1 MTYTSI
7 DNYVGTDSFTY
18 AIKDVAGTE
27 SNEATVVVTV
37 KTLWTNPR
45 NALDVNDDGVVT
57 PIDAFVLITDLNLNG
72 SRELPVPPEPPNSP
86 PPYLDP
92 SGDNNLSPIDAFMVV
107 SALSGA
113 GNGEG
118 EAMSLMS
125 LPENS
130 EAVVVPW
137 AFARQSAG
145 EFSDRP
151 MRHVE
156 STAGDPVQMASRLS
170 DTGTGALDWVIQ
182 QMGPIEPTHDFDL
195 YERLSTSRHPQLE
208 RAWDDL
214 LDELLE

>member
-1 MTYTSI
+1 
-7 DNYVGTDSFTY
+7 
-18 AIKDVAGTE
+18 
-27 SNEATVVVTV
+27 
-37 KTLWTNPR
+37 
-45 NALDVNDDGVVT
+45 
-57 PIDAFVLITDLNLNG
+57 
-72 SRELPVPPEPPNSP
+72 
-86 PPYLDP
+86 
-92 SGDNNLSPIDAFMVV
+92 MVV
-107 SALSGA
+107 SGLSGA

-151 MRHVE
+151 MRNAE
-156 STAGDPVQMASRLS
+156 STAGDPVQMASGLS

-182 QMGPIEPTHDFDL
+182 QMGPIEPTDDFDL

-214 LDELLE
+214 LDELFE